1 MIIWFE
7 KFLSRYTKKYYNV
20 CNVCRCDYFIF
31 FKPCFI
37 LWIKKKTKVYLLCM
51 CILITTISCPSSSFY
66 CLINNRHHST
76 IKSNWW
82 CCYCSCCWWW
92 WWWFN
97 TSWYEQTILFD
108 LKYIL
113 SSFCPYIKLGFIVIR
128 IYTISSKS
136 SVDRL

>member
-1 MIIWFE
+1 MKNFYQDTPRSIIMYVTYVGVIILF
-7 KFLSRYTKKYYNV
+7 FLSHVSFYG
-20 CNVCRCDYFIF
+20 
-31 FKPCFI
+31 
-37 LWIKKKTKVYLLCM
+37 LKKKTKVYLLCM